1 MQSPLFT
8 RAGIRRIERFG
19 ISATD
24 GPSRGKRA
32 LATTVVSTHP
42 EDNDPAPAQ
51 YGKHL
56 ADIPLT
62 LRESGRRNCEFSRHR
77 LALAFPALILS
88 DAPIGQ
94 QPLFGH
100 NSGMTKKRAVT
111 GHGNTPRGNRCKPR
125 SSSPRISN
133 ETNKPDHASTP
144 LLSDEVRPSPTVETA
159 EPADTETASGKV
171 RRLSFSTQDSPPALP
186 DGQDTPAVRAASSI
200 RPKPGP
206 PPCGRTE
213 QPAAA
218 PRTVRPYRCRPNKA
232 TKRRAKIID
241 SFRASA
247 PNDAR
252 KRLPFVTRQA
262 RISAKQ

>member
-94 QPLFGH
+94 QPLFGN

-125 SSSPRISN
+125 LSSPRISN
-133 ETNKPDHASTP
+133 GTHKARSRFNTVI
-144 LLSDEVRPSPTVETA
+144 VRPSPTVETA
-159 EPADTETASGKV
+159 EPAETASGKV
-171 RRLSFSTQDSPPALP
+171 RRLSFSTQD
-186 DGQDTPAVRAASSI
+186 
-200 RPKPGP
+200 
-206 PPCGRTE
+206 
-213 QPAAA
+213 
-218 PRTVRPYRCRPNKA
+218 
-232 TKRRAKIID
+232 
-241 SFRASA
+241 
-247 PNDAR
+247 
-252 KRLPFVTRQA
+252 
-262 RISAKQ
+262 

>member
-1 MQSPLFT
+1 MTRDARSPDT
-8 RAGIRRIERFG
+8 AIRLGEIG
-19 ISATD
+19 
-24 GPSRGKRA
+24 
-32 LATTVVSTHP
+32 VSPGSHRP
-42 EDNDPAPAQ
+42 E
-51 YGKHL
+51 
-56 ADIPLT
+56 
-62 LRESGRRNCEFSRHR
+62 
-77 LALAFPALILS
+77 FPTE
-88 DAPIGQ
+88 PI
-94 QPLFGH
+94 
-100 NSGMTKKRAVT
+100 
-111 GHGNTPRGNRCKPR
+111 
-125 SSSPRISN
+125 
-133 ETNKPDHASTP
+133 KPDHASTP

>member
-32 LATTVVSTHP
+32 LATTVVSAHP

-88 DAPIGQ
+88 DTPIGQ
-94 QPLFGH
+94 QPLFGN

-125 SSSPRISN
+125 LSSPRISN
-133 ETNKPDHASTP
+133 GTHKARSRFN
-144 LLSDEVRPSPTVETA
+144 TVI
-159 EPADTETASGKV
+159 V
-171 RRLSFSTQDSPPALP
+171 RRGPTKSDGRDGRTGRYRNRKRKSTAAFVFNARL
-186 DGQDTPAVRAASSI
+186 AASFTRRTRHAR
-200 RPKPGP
+200 RPRGFFHP
-206 PPCGRTE
+206 TE
-213 QPAAA
+213 AGTA
-218 PRTVRPYRCRPNKA
+218 PLRPNRTAGSRSPDRKTVPMPAEQSHKA
-232 TKRRAKIID
+232 PCENHR
-241 SFRASA
+241 
-247 PNDAR
+247 
-252 KRLPFVTRQA
+252 
-262 RISAKQ
+262 

>member
-1 MQSPLFT
+1 MQPRLRKIFLTDCHSVVFTAGTESPHTLTKGPYRPKSGPNRRQRFGRYSRARRFRSLSFQSPFLSAARF
-8 RAGIRRIERFG
+8 RQRLRYDERCA
-19 ISATD
+19 I
-24 GPSRGKRA
+24 
-32 LATTVVSTHP
+32 
-42 EDNDPAPAQ
+42 
-51 YGKHL
+51 
-56 ADIPLT
+56 
-62 LRESGRRNCEFSRHR
+62 
-77 LALAFPALILS
+77 
-88 DAPIGQ
+88 
-94 QPLFGH
+94 
-100 NSGMTKKRAVT
+100 T
-111 GHGNTPRGNRCKPR
+111 GHGNTPRGNRYKPR

-218 PRTVRPYRCRPNKA
+218 PRTARPYRCRPNKA
-232 TKRRAKIID
+232 TKRRAKITD

>member
-94 QPLFGH
+94 QPLFGN

-125 SSSPRISN
+125 LSSPRISN
-133 ETNKPDHASTP
+133 GTHKARSRFNTVI
-144 LLSDEVRPSPTVETA
+144 VRPSPTVETA
-159 EPADTETASGKV
+159 EPAETASGKV

-218 PRTVRPYRCRPNKA
+218 PRTVRPYRCRPNRA

>member
-94 QPLFGH
+94 QPAFG
-100 NSGMTKKRAVT
+100 NDSGMTRDA
-111 GHGNTPRGNRCKPR
+111 R
-125 SSSPRISN
+125 SPDTAIRLGEIGVSPGSHRPEFPTEPI
-133 ETNKPDHASTP
+133 KPDHASTP
-144 LLSDEVRPSPTVETA
+144 LLSDQ
-159 EPADTETASGKV
+159 V
-171 RRLSFSTQDSPPALP
+171 RRSKRQN
-186 DGQDTPAVRAASSI
+186 
-200 RPKPGP
+200 RPKPQAEKYGGFRFQRKTRRRLYPTDKTRPPSARLLPSDRSRDRPLAAEPNSRQPLPGP
-206 PPCGRTE
+206 
-213 QPAAA
+213 
-218 PRTVRPYRCRPNKA
+218 
-232 TKRRAKIID
+232 
-241 SFRASA
+241 
-247 PNDAR
+247 
-252 KRLPFVTRQA
+252 
-262 RISAKQ
+262 

>member
-1 MQSPLFT
+1 
-8 RAGIRRIERFG
+8 
-19 ISATD
+19 
-24 GPSRGKRA
+24 
-32 LATTVVSTHP
+32 
-42 EDNDPAPAQ
+42 
-51 YGKHL
+51 
-56 ADIPLT
+56 
-62 LRESGRRNCEFSRHR
+62 
-77 LALAFPALILS
+77 
-88 DAPIGQ
+88 
-94 QPLFGH
+94 
-100 NSGMTKKRAVT
+100 MTKKRAVT
-111 GHGNTPRGNRCKPR
+111 GHGNTPRGNRRKPR
-125 SSSPRISN
+125 PSSPRIAD

-171 RRLSFSTQDSPPALP
+171 RRLSFSTQDSPPALS

-232 TKRRAKIID
+232 TKRRARITD

-247 PNDAR
+247 PDNDAR
-252 KRLPFVTRQA
+252 EPSPSPLSSHAKPGFQRNNKSRSLSLRLSVRNGSK
-262 RISAKQ
+262 ISRSYCAFAMLNSIDIGSKFGIDTSAPSSSWTEICITVSVNFRLEVSSS